1 MGGRLVNNQDKI
13 KAIQAV
19 LSHPG
24 NESVYY
30 DLLEQLGDLKVNYSD
45 YMVTEPINCNDELQR
60 VPTADY
66 ELCTALLTALLSED
80 HFSNGSFARRNQAG
94 QVNSL
99 LERMVE
105 TLQD

>member
-1 MGGRLVNNQDKI
+1 MNNQDKI

-24 NESVYY
+24 TESVYY

-45 YMVTEPINCNDELQR
+45 YMVTEPINCNEELQR

-66 ELCTALLTALLSED
+66 ELCTALLTALLRED
-80 HFSNGSFARRNQAG
+80 PFSNGSFARRKQAG
-94 QVNSL
+94 QVDSL

>member
-1 MGGRLVNNQDKI
+1 MNNQDKI

-19 LSHPG
+19 LSHLG

-45 YMVTEPINCNDELQR
+45 YMVTEPINCNEELQR

-66 ELCTALLTALLSED
+66 ELCTALLRED
-80 HFSNGSFARRNQAG
+80 HFSNGSFARRKQAG
-94 QVNSL
+94 QVDSL

>member
-1 MGGRLVNNQDKI
+1 MNNQDKI

-45 YMVTEPINCNDELQR
+45 YMVTEPINCNEELQR
-60 VPTADY
+60 VPTYRKEPRNSAISRCFWAFNYIYACIKDCVLIDWADG
-66 ELCTALLTALLSED
+66 TGG
-80 HFSNGSFARRNQAG
+80 FI
-94 QVNSL
+94 V
-99 LERMVE
+99 
-105 TLQD
+105 

>member
-1 MGGRLVNNQDKI
+1 MNNQDKI

-45 YMVTEPINCNDELQR
+45 YMVIEPINCNEELQR

-66 ELCTALLTALLSED
+66 EFCTALLTALLRED
-80 HFSNGSFARRNQAG
+80 YFSNGSFERRKQAG
-94 QVNSL
+94 QVDSL